1 MKNEFYT
8 RFISSIVLIPLV
20 LFVIIH
26 GGYLFITF
34 ISICFLITCYEW
46 HLMTNKKSY
55 NKLGY
60 FFLIF
65 SFLTVYLIRNSFEDK
80 SLSFFLLVIT
90 ICISTDIGGYIFGKI
105 IKGPKLVKKISP
117 NKTYSGMFGGFL
129 LSVLTIVLINN
140 NFNSFLI
147 ELNIYSFPD
156 ILIILLISLVSQI
169 GDIILS
175 YFKRLSNVKDTGKL
189 IPGHGGILDRIDGMI
204 FAFPLSFIIFTLGIL
219 R

>member
-1 MKNEFYT
+1 MENEFYK

-20 LFVIIH
+20 SFIIIQ

-46 HLMTNKKSY
+46 YLMTKKKKY
-55 NKLGY
+55 NILGY

-65 SFLTVYLIRNSFEDK
+65 SFLTVYLIRNNFEDK
-80 SLSFFLLVIT
+80 SLSFFLLIIT

-105 IKGPKLVKKISP
+105 IRGPKLIKKISP
-117 NKTYSGMFGGFL
+117 NKTYSGMFGSFL
-129 LSVLTIVLINN
+129 LSILFIVIINN
-140 NFNSFLI
+140 NFISFLI
-147 ELNIYSFPD
+147 DLNIYSLMNFS
-156 ILIILLISLVSQI
+156 IILLISLVSQI

-175 YFKRLSNVKDTGKL
+175 YFKRLSKVKDTGKI

-204 FAFPLSFIIFTLGIL
+204 FAFPFSYFLIILGIL
-219 R
+219 K

>member
-1 MKNEFYT
+1 MENEFLK
-8 RFISSIVLIPLV
+8 RLISSIVLIPFV

-46 HLMTNKKSY
+46 HLMTNKKRY

-65 SFLTVYLIRNSFEDK
+65 SFLTVYLIRISFEDK
-80 SLSFFLLVIT
+80 SLSIFLLVIT
-90 ICISTDIGGYIFGKI
+90 ICVSTDIGGYIFGKI
-105 IKGPKLVKKISP
+105 IKGPKLIKKISP

-129 LSVLTIVLINN
+129 LSVLTIILVNN
-140 NFNSFLI
+140 YLNSFLI
-147 ELNIYSFPD
+147 DLNIYSFLD
-156 ILIILLISLVSQI
+156 ISIIILISFVSQI

-175 YFKRLSNVKDTGKL
+175 YFKRLSKVKDTGKL
-189 IPGHGGILDRIDGMI
+189 IPGHGGLLDRIDGMI
-204 FAFPLSFIIFTLGIL
+204 FAFPFSYIFFTLGIK
-219 R
+219 

>member
-129 LSVLTIVLINN
+129 LSVLTILLINN

-147 ELNIYSFPD
+147 ELNIYSFSD

>member
-8 RFISSIVLIPLV
+8 RFISSILLIPLV
-20 LFVIIH
+20 LFIIIH

>member
-1 MKNEFYT
+1 MENEFLK

-20 LFVIIH
+20 LFIIIH

-46 HLMTNKKSY
+46 HLMTNKKRY

-65 SFLTVYLIRNSFEDK
+65 SFLTVYLIRISFEDK
-80 SLSFFLLVIT
+80 SLSIFLLVIT
-90 ICISTDIGGYIFGKI
+90 ICVSTDIGGYIFGKI
-105 IKGPKLVKKISP
+105 IKGPKLIKKISP

-129 LSVLTIVLINN
+129 LSVLTIILVNN
-140 NFNSFLI
+140 YLNSFLI
-147 ELNIYSFPD
+147 DLNIYSFLD
-156 ILIILLISLVSQI
+156 ISIIILISFVSQI

-175 YFKRLSNVKDTGKL
+175 YFKRLSKVKDTGKL
-189 IPGHGGILDRIDGMI
+189 IPGHGGLLDRIDGMI
-204 FAFPLSFIIFTLGIL
+204 FAFPFSYIFFTLGIK
-219 R
+219 